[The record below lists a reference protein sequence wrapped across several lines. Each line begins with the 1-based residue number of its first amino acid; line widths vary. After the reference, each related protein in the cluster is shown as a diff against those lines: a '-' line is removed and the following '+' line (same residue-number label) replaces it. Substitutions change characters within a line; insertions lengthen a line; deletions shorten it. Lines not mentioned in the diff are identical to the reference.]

1 MKVRSDIVLA
11 TFVAVIIVTI
21 ANYFIVPYER
31 ALYNNLESTWYS
43 TGYPA
48 DESTRVVTTLAEIE
62 AAAEAYE
69 EFAIQVAT
77 DNIKATDYFVDLTNY
92 DSGFIKMNP
101 IISHFRVVLGKD
113 YFDRLYVVELED
125 GNRVPVQMY
134 GRALDFSED
143 SITLPVAECVKY
155 RNASKTL
162 TAIDEK
168 YDLTAFNATSFLVD
182 ASGSDFCHSD
192 EVSAKRDFVYYVNW
206 GIIIG
211 SVFIY
216 AIYSTVKLVKYR
228 KRLRQAC

>member
-1 MKVRSDIVLA
+1 M
-11 TFVAVIIVTI
+11 
-21 ANYFIVPYER
+21 
-31 ALYNNLESTWYS
+31 
-43 TGYPA
+43 
-48 DESTRVVTTLAEIE
+48 AEIE

-113 YFDRLYVVELED
+113 YFDCLYVVELED